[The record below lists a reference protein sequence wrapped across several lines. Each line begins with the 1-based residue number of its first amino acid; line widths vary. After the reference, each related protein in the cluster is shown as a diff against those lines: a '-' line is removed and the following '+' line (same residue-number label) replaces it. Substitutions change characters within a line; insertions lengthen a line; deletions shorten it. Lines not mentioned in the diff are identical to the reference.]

1 METILRRC
9 WKSIIWWHSVI
20 YRKQRYFE
28 LIGPYSSVALSRMAC
43 QAHETP
49 AMHVNHYV
57 IDLTV
62 FLPSISFFI
71 LAQKRQFFVVENS
84 YGY

>member
-1 METILRRC
+1 
-9 WKSIIWWHSVI
+9 
-20 YRKQRYFE
+20 
-28 LIGPYSSVALSRMAC
+28 MAC

-84 YGY
+84 YGYWILWLFKYVYIFLILSKWDEDHRVSLNAGKGICG